1 MNPLQCTESKLPGE
15 EAVDSWR
22 SQPSNEL
29 KWRDFVR
36 LAWDISPVLAV
47 RMASRLRFASGI
59 DKEIRRL
66 VQLNPICVAHIPE
79 ALDFLVTSDGIENES
94 PELINTLYWT
104 RVDPVKALSFFSRQ
118 FPPHPITAQ
127 FAVRCLNSYPSDA
140 VLFYI
145 PQLVQALRYDTMG
158 YAIEYIKVLS
168 QKSQLAA
175 HQLIWNMQTNKF
187 TDEEGHNK
195 DGDIYDLVENLI
207 GSMVAA
213 LSGKLFVLYLI
224 CDRYLCKSSIST
236 FIYQITS
243 CKRNSR
249 KTNHLHGSFI
259 SC

>member
-1 MNPLQCTESKLPGE
+1 MNPLLFTESKLPGE

-36 LAWDISPVLAV
+36 LAWDISPMLAV

-59 DKEIRRL
+59 EKEIRRL

-127 FAVRCLNSYPSDA
+127 FAVRCLNSYPADA

-158 YAIEYIKVLS
+158 YAIECIKVLA

-187 TDEEGHNK
+187 TDEEGHQK

-207 GSMVAA
+207 DSIVSV
-213 LSGKLFVLYLI
+213 LSGNLFILYPI
-224 CDRYLCKSSIST
+224 CDLFLCRLLVDI
-236 FIYQITS
+236 FIHGMVP
-243 CKRNSR
+243 CER
-249 KTNHLHGSFI
+249 KKKMAYNQFEI
-259 SC
+259 IRD